1 LLSASGRSEALSMS
15 FQKDVLRT
23 ANQIAVGSLASVI
36 LFFHNISPI
45 LLGRKQRPTHMAVAD
60 FLVLLSSGIPHTVA
74 ASVSRNS
81 LSSLGCKL
89 VYYIQ
94 RVAHSTTRCSTCVL
108 STYPSFTLIPKGVD
122 WTMLGRR
129 APKHW
134 SCWMLRVLMNIFVS
148 VTVTGPQYMGNETD
162 NQGKW
167 FCSSSSPFADIV
179 ILWST
184 SDAMFIG
191 LMIWSSGYMVLLLH
205 RHHKRVQYIHTPTG
219 YHKCPP
225 ETRATHTILM
235 LVVTF
240 VNFYILNSIF
250 AFYTTAFLD
259 SRLWL
264 MQATHIL
271 ALCFPT
277 FSPFLCCNILYSHQQ
292 CTSIPVSPHLLQYL
306 LFSIS

>member
-1 LLSASGRSEALSMS
+1 LSASGRSEALSMS
-15 FQKDVLRT
+15 FQKD
-23 ANQIAVGSLASVI
+23 IAVGSLASVI

-277 FSPFLCCNILYSHQQ
+277 FSPFLLILRDPRTPRDCLGVVEITVEIFCCI
-292 CTSIPVSPHLLQYL
+292 TK
-306 LFSIS
+306 